1 MTILIK
7 MKTVV
12 MTRNKRRQKMLRIEL
27 GHIITYPTGEA
38 NASELSAEVTTP
50 LSPPKT
56 ADTSSSFNFPEADET
71 ECEANVKIPEEA
83 ERKETVVVEVELCIT
98 PSQSGALFIYH
109 FLVFTGPF
117 TAFTNIL
124 FLLRK
129 ITFEMQISP
138 NCLSVFP
145 CRIPQRVTSQN
156 FRSDFHCVN
165 SSAGS

>member
-12 MTRNKRRQKMLRIEL
+12 VMTSNKRRQKMLRIEL
-27 GHIITYPTGEA
+27 GYIITYPTGEA
-38 NASELSAEVTTP
+38 NASELSAEVITP

-56 ADTSSSFNFPEADET
+56 SDTSSSFNFPEAYET

-83 ERKETVVVEVELCIT
+83 ERKETIVVEVELCIT

-109 FLVFTGPF
+109 FLVYTGPF

-129 ITFEMQISP
+129 ITFETQISP
-138 NCLSVFP
+138 NCLSVF

-156 FRSDFHCVN
+156 FRSDFYCVN